1 MNYLVIITL
10 IGLLS
15 GVLGTTAGGLSVVGM
30 KNIKKKV
37 LSILLGFSAGVMIAI
52 TFVELIPESIEEGSL
67 VTAMVGLLTGVII
80 IGFIDLKFPHR
91 HFSFD
96 CDGDKER
103 AKSIKTGVLLSVG
116 IAMHNLPEGVAIGT
130 GFIVSYEVGLT
141 LAIMMAIHNFPEG
154 MAVGA
159 AMCIGEVKSY
169 KVLITTALAGVP
181 MGIGAFLG
189 GALGGVSDLSL
200 SLGLGFAAGAMLY
213 IVFDELIPDA
223 YRKMKGHYA
232 ISGILSGIILGII
245 LINIL
250 H

>member
-1 MNYLVIITL
+1 MDYLLTITA

-15 GVLGTTAGGLSVVGM
+15 GVIGTTAGGLSVVGL
-30 KNIKKKV
+30 KKISSKI
-37 LSILLGFSAGVMIAI
+37 LSILLGFSAGVMVSI
-52 TFVELIPESIEEGSL
+52 TFIELIPESIEEGSL
-67 VTAMVGLLTGVII
+67 ITGVTGILLGVMI
-80 IGFIDLKFPHR
+80 IGFIDIKFPHR

-96 CDGDKER
+96 CDGDEER

-116 IAMHNLPEGVAIGT
+116 IAMHNLPEGVAIGAV
-130 GFIVSYEVGLT
+130 FIVSYEAGMT
-141 LAIMMAIHNFPEG
+141 LAILMAIHNFPEG

-159 AMCIGEVKSY
+159 AMCVGKVRSH

-189 GALGGVSDLSL
+189 GALGGVSDLAL
-200 SLGLGFAAGAMLY
+200 SIGLGFASGAMLY

-223 YRKMKGHYA
+223 HRRMKGHYA
-232 ISGILSGIILGII
+232 IGGILSGIILGIV
-245 LINIL
+245 LIQVL